1 VTPSTRFQRFNQ
13 YEAQLFKLVKCKSLI
28 DGTGAPAVAGACL
41 LIEDD
46 RIADIGVQTAFKDLP
61 PGTAII
67 DLDNS
72 YVMPGLINAHTHLS
86 LVPGKGNQPAQ
97 KRLPPGINVLRS
109 VPNLLKDVYSG
120 VTTTRIMGE
129 ENYIDIDFKKA
140 IDGGIVNGPRIITAG
155 IALSASHSHG
165 VGLRPADGKQEI
177 RKLARQN
184 LAQGADFIKL
194 FATGGAS
201 SPGKALHSCPY
212 SREEI
217 AAAVEEAERA
227 GTYVAAH
234 AHGGTGLDLCI
245 EEGVR
250 TIEHGAFIHEKQL
263 NEIIRKNLWIVGTFS
278 ILFHPE
284 GIEGTDF
291 SIPLIKSKV
300 LRAREAAAENFAR
313 IIKSGAN
320 LAIGTDSVHGEM
332 PYEME
337 KLVEFGASTMQ
348 AIQAATKNAARVC
361 RVEDTAGTLEVGKS
375 ADFIALA
382 KDPLE
387 NISHLRTITEVYIRG
402 KRFQGV

>member
-1 VTPSTRFQRFNQ
+1 LPDTQSKFSINERRKSV
-13 YEAQLFKLVKCKSLI
+13 FKLLKFKSLI
-28 DGTGAPAVAGACL
+28 DGTGAPAVANACL
-41 LIEDD
+41 LVKDGN
-46 RIADIGVQTAFKDLP
+46 IADVGPQSKIKELPADIEIVDL
-61 PGTAII
+61 G
-67 DLDNS
+67 DVW
-72 YVMPGLINAHTHLS
+72 VMPGIVNAHTHLS

-109 VPNLLKDVYSG
+109 VPNLLKDVHSG
-120 VTTTRIMGE
+120 VTTARIMGE

-140 IDGGIVNGPRIITAG
+140 ITTGLVNGPRMIVAG
-155 IALSASHSHG
+155 VALSASHSHG
-165 VGLRPADGKQEI
+165 VGLRPADGRDEI

-201 SPGKALHSCPY
+201 SPGKGLHTCPY

-263 NEIIRKNLWIVGTFS
+263 DEIIRRGLWIVGTFS

-291 SIPLIKSKV
+291 TDPLIRSKV
-300 LRAREAAAENFAR
+300 LRARDAAAENFAR
-313 IIKSGAN
+313 IIKSSAN

-337 KLVEFGASTMQ
+337 KLVEFGASNLQ
-348 AIQAATKNAARVC
+348 AIQAATKYAAAAC
-361 RVEDTAGTLEVGKS
+361 RVEEVAGTLEAGKS
-375 ADFIALA
+375 ADFIVLS

-387 NISHLRTITEVYIRG
+387 NISNVRTVSDVYIQG
-402 KRFQGV
+402 KKFAGL

>member
-1 VTPSTRFQRFNQ
+1 
-13 YEAQLFKLVKCKSLI
+13 LFKLVKCKSLI
-28 DGTGAPAVAGACL
+28 DGTGALATTNACL
-41 LIEDD
+41 LIESD
-46 RIADIGVQTAFKDLP
+46 RITEIGVETAFRDLP
-61 PGTAII
+61 PETEI
-67 DLDNS
+67 LDFS
-72 YVMPGLINAHTHLS
+72 HSCVMPGLVNAHTHLS

-109 VPNLLKDVYSG
+109 IPNLLKDVYSG

-140 IDGGIVNGPRIITAG
+140 IEGEIVHGPRIITAG
-155 IALSASHSHG
+155 TALSASHSHG

-263 NEIIRKNLWIVGTFS
+263 GEIIRKNLWIVGTFS

-291 SIPLIKSKV
+291 SIPLIKAKV
-300 LRAREAAAENFAR
+300 LRARDAAAENFAR
-313 IIKSGAN
+313 IIRSGAN
-320 LAIGTDSVHGEM
+320 LAVGTDSVHGEM

-337 KLVEFGASTMQ
+337 KLVDFGASPMQ
-348 AIQAATKNAARVC
+348 AIQAATRNAARAC
-361 RVEDTAGTLEVGKS
+361 RVEDTAGTLEIGKS
-375 ADFIALA
+375 ADFIVLA
-382 KDPLE
+382 KNPLD
-387 NISHLRTITEVYIRG
+387 NISHVRTVTDVYIRG
-402 KRFQGV
+402 KRFQGI

>member
-1 VTPSTRFQRFNQ
+1 M
-13 YEAQLFKLVKCKSLI
+13 LKLVNCKLLI
-28 DGTGAPAVAGACL
+28 DGTGRPAAANTAMLV
-41 LIEDD
+41 EDD
-46 RIADIGVQTAFKDLP
+46 RIRDIRPIDAFRDLP
-61 PGTAII
+61 SEIETI
-67 DLDNS
+67 DLGNWF
-72 YVMPGLINAHTHLS
+72 VMPGIINAHTHLS

-109 VPNLLKDVYSG
+109 IPNLLKDVRSG

-140 IDGGIVNGPRIITAG
+140 IESDIIHGPRMISAG

-165 VGLRPADGKQEI
+165 VGLKPADGALEI

-184 LAQGADFIKL
+184 LAQGADFIKI

-217 AAAVEEAERA
+217 AAAVEEATRA

-250 TIEHGAFIHEKQL
+250 TIEHGAFIHEGQL
-263 NEIIRKNLWIVGTFS
+263 DEIIRRDIWIVATSS
-278 ILFHPE
+278 ILFHPQ

-291 SIPLIKSKV
+291 AIPLIKEKV
-300 LRAREAAAENFAR
+300 LRAREAAASNFAR
-313 IIKSGAN
+313 VVKSGAN

-337 KLVEFGASTMQ
+337 KLVEFGASPMQ
-348 AIQAATKNAARVC
+348 ALLAATREAAKVC
-361 RVEDTAGTLEVGKS
+361 RIDEIAGTLEPGKS

-382 KDPLE
+382 RNPLDD
-387 NISHLRTITEVYIRG
+387 ISNVRSVTDVYIRG
-402 KRFQGV
+402 RKFLGI

>member
-1 VTPSTRFQRFNQ
+1 MLNEVDVP
-13 YEAQLFKLVKCKSLI
+13 KLVKCKFLI
-28 DGTGAPAVAGACL
+28 DGTGTSATSDMGL
-41 LIEDD
+41 MIEGELIREVKP
-46 RIADIGVQTAFKDLP
+46 ITAFRDLP
-61 PGTAII
+61 PGVEII
-67 DLDNS
+67 DLSNAW
-72 YVMPGLINAHTHLS
+72 VIPGIVNAHTHLS

-109 VPNLLKDVYSG
+109 IPNLLKDVRSG

-140 IDGGIVNGPRIITAG
+140 IESGLIHGPRMITAG
-155 IALSASHSHG
+155 VALSASHSHG
-165 VGLRPADGKQEI
+165 VGLKPSDGPFEI
-177 RKLARQN
+177 QKLARQN
-184 LAQGADFIKL
+184 LGQGADFIKL

-212 SREEI
+212 SRVEI
-217 AAAVEEAERA
+217 AAAVEEATRA

-234 AHGGTGLDLCI
+234 AHGGTGVDFCI

-263 NEIIRKNLWIVGTFS
+263 DGIVRKGLWIVATSS

-291 SIPLIKSKV
+291 AVPLIKEKV
-300 LRAREAAAENFAR
+300 LRAREAAATNFAR
-313 IIKSGAN
+313 VIKSGAN

-337 KLVEFGASTMQ
+337 KLVEFGASPMQ
-348 AIQAATKNAARVC
+348 ALLAGTREAAKAC
-361 RVEDTAGTLEVGKS
+361 RVDDIAGTLEVGKS
-375 ADFIALA
+375 ADFVALA
-382 KDPLE
+382 KNPLDA
-387 NISHLRTITEVYIRG
+387 ISHVRTVIDVYIRG
-402 KRFQGV
+402 TKFVGV

>member
-1 VTPSTRFQRFNQ
+1 M
-13 YEAQLFKLVKCKSLI
+13 KLVKCKFLI
-28 DGTGAPAVAGACL
+28 DGTGAAAQADVGMLVDGERIFEVKPLAACN
-41 LIEDD
+41 
-46 RIADIGVQTAFKDLP
+46 DLP
-61 PGTAII
+61 VDIEII
-67 DLDNS
+67 DLS
-72 YVMPGLINAHTHLS
+72 SAWVMPGIINAHTHLS

-109 VPNLLKDVYSG
+109 LPNLLKDVRSG

-140 IDGGIVNGPRIITAG
+140 IADGLIPGPRIITAG

-165 VGLRPADGKQEI
+165 VGLRPADGTAEI

-217 AAAVEEAERA
+217 AAAVEEATRA
-227 GTYVAAH
+227 DTYVAAH
-234 AHGGTGLDLCI
+234 AHGGSGLDLCI

-250 TIEHGAFIHEKQL
+250 TIEHGAFIHEQQL
-263 NEIIRKNLWIVGTFS
+263 EGILSKDIWIVGTFS
-278 ILFHPE
+278 ILFHPQ

-291 SIPLIKSKV
+291 AVPLIKQKV

-313 IIKSGAN
+313 VIKSGAK

-337 KLVEFGASTMQ
+337 KLVEFGASPMQ
-348 AIQAATKNAARVC
+348 ALLAATREAAKVLRI
-361 RVEDTAGTLEVGKS
+361 EDIAGTLEAGKS

-382 KDPLE
+382 RDPLE
-387 NISHLRTITEVYIRG
+387 DISNVRSVSDVYIRG
-402 KRFQGV
+402 QRFSGIQGAK

>member
-1 VTPSTRFQRFNQ
+1 
-13 YEAQLFKLVKCKSLI
+13 LI
-28 DGTGAPAVAGACL
+28 DGTGADARAGVGL
-41 LIEDD
+41 LIDGD
-46 RIADIGVQTAFKDLP
+46 RIREVKPLSAGQDYPADIE
-61 PGTAII
+61 II
-67 DLDNS
+67 DLS
-72 YVMPGLINAHTHLS
+72 QSWVIPGIINAHTHLS

-109 VPNLLKDVYSG
+109 LPNLLKDVRSG

-140 IDGGIVNGPRIITAG
+140 IIDGLIPGPRILTAG

-165 VGLRPADGKQEI
+165 VGLRPADGTAEI

-184 LAQGADFIKL
+184 LGQGADFIKL

-212 SREEI
+212 SRQEI
-217 AAAVEEAERA
+217 AAAVEEATRA
-227 GTYVAAH
+227 DTYVAAH
-234 AHGGTGLDLCI
+234 AHGGSGLDLCI

-263 NEIIRKNLWIVGTFS
+263 EAILRKNIWIVGTFS
-278 ILFHPE
+278 ILFHPQ

-291 SIPLIKSKV
+291 AVPLIKSKV

-337 KLVEFGASTMQ
+337 KLVEFGASPMQ
-348 AIQAATKNAARVC
+348 ALLAATREAAKVC
-361 RVEDTAGTLEVGKS
+361 CVEDIAGTLEPGKS
-375 ADFIALA
+375 ADFVVLSRN
-382 KDPLE
+382 PLE
-387 NISHLRTITEVYIRG
+387 NISNVRAITDVYIRG
-402 KRFQGV
+402 RKFSGV

>member
-1 VTPSTRFQRFNQ
+1 M
-13 YEAQLFKLVKCKSLI
+13 KLVKCKFLI
-28 DGTGAPAVAGACL
+28 DGTGAAPQADVGL
-41 LIEDD
+41 LIDGE
-46 RIADIGVQTAFKDLP
+46 RILEVKPLAACKDMSADIETIDHSGSWVLP
-61 PGTAII
+61 GI
-67 DLDNS
+67 
-72 YVMPGLINAHTHLS
+72 INAHTHLS

-109 VPNLLKDVYSG
+109 LPNLLKDVRSG
-120 VTTTRIMGE
+120 VTTTRVMGE

-140 IDGGIVNGPRIITAG
+140 IADRLIPGPRIITAG

-165 VGLRPADGKQEI
+165 VGLRPADGPAEI

-217 AAAVEEAERA
+217 AAAVEEAARA
-227 GTYVAAH
+227 DTYVAAH
-234 AHGGTGLDLCI
+234 AHGGSGLDLCI

-263 NEIIRKNLWIVGTFS
+263 ESIIRKDIWIVGTFS
-278 ILFHPE
+278 ILFHPQ

-291 SIPLIKSKV
+291 AVPLIKQKV

-313 IIKSGAN
+313 VIKSGAK

-337 KLVEFGASTMQ
+337 KLVEFGASPMQ
-348 AIQAATKNAARVC
+348 ALLAATREAAKVC
-361 RVEDTAGTLEVGKS
+361 RIEDIAGTLEAGKS

-382 KDPLE
+382 RDPLE
-387 NISHLRTITEVYIRG
+387 NISNVRAISEVYIRG
-402 KRFQGV
+402 QRFAGI